1 MVDVF
6 LSCISLFVFL
16 FCWKVAR
23 ILFGIVGKNPTRTK
37 LSFCKKVTNQLI
49 KQNPTP
55 HFLSGDHSQPR
66 VPHIKLK
73 YAYIRLL
80 QSFFRLCVYVVFRV
94 VLLFFFQCSKR
105 DKHTTRFKCEKI
117 RIKILKKEWFRID
130 LLVSVCSCKR
140 NNNSEWRKKKN
151 KKNPKSHLCSFQ
163 TLTKQI

>member
-1 MVDVF
+1 MKNQTLIFPNYFCPHFNTQKKPYKMCFLNLNFLVDVF

-37 LSFCKKVTNQLI
+37 LSFCKKVINQLI

-80 QSFFRLCVYVVFRV
+80 QSFCRLFVYVVFRV

-105 DKHTTRFKCEKI
+105 DKHTTRFKCAKI
-117 RIKILKKEWFRID
+117 RIKI
-130 LLVSVCSCKR
+130 
-140 NNNSEWRKKKN
+140 RKKRM
-151 KKNPKSHLCSFQ
+151 
-163 TLTKQI
+163 I